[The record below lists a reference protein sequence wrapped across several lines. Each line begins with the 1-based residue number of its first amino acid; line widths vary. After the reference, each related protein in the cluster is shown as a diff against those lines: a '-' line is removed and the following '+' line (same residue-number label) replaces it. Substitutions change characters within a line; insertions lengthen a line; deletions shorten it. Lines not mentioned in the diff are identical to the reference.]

1 MKRAMKKLLSIIVML
16 CVCIGV
22 FAQATD
28 LVIDNQTPGWLSSKI
43 NYGDQLTV
51 KNLKVTGY
59 INDTDMKFIGS
70 LIEGQSLN
78 GSIDLSDVKIVKENA
93 SGSDDYLTKNA
104 LGLTKSGSEKSSIQK
119 FIFPKSLT
127 KLDTGFESTHLNI
140 DSLIFETQITT
151 IEKQQFSGNINNII
165 IGEGVTQINSYAINY
180 VQSLQLLELPQ
191 SLTTLQDFALTNL
204 FSINFSK
211 WNINTMPSLEYMG
224 YQALYTKDSSAK
236 NTLPDSISLPNIK
249 EYHISCMEYKEGM
262 HIFLGEDIT
271 NVYYWPKTSYSEKWF
286 PSLDNVTFHIKS
298 KTPPATQSTPNW
310 NYGLSV
316 FVPKDAVDTYKNHDS
331 WKNANI
337 QAEKEEE
344 ETGIQ
349 IIETNSD
356 TKQLIYDLEGRLVNN
371 PQKGHIYII
380 NGKKV
385 VVK

>member
-1 MKRAMKKLLSIIVML
+1 MRKYFVLLL
-16 CVCIGV
+16 CVFAPFTA

-59 INDTDMKFIGS
+59 VNDTDMKFIGS

-93 SGSDDYLTKNA
+93 SGSDDYLKKNA
-104 LGLTKSGSEKSSIQK
+104 LGLTNYSNKSSIRK
-119 FIFPKSLT
+119 FVFPKSLT
-127 KLDTGFESTHLNI
+127 KLDTGFESTYLNI

-165 IGEGVTQINSYAINY
+165 IGEGVQQINSYAIKY
-180 VQSLQLLELPQ
+180 VQTLLQLQLPQ
-191 SLTTLQDFALTNL
+191 SLTILQDFALTNL
-204 FSINFSK
+204 FDIDFSK

-224 YQALYTKDSSAK
+224 YQALYTENSSTK
-236 NTLPDSISLPNIK
+236 NTLPDSLFFPKVK
-249 EYHISCMEYKEGM
+249 EYHISCMDYKEGM

-271 NVYYWPKTSYSEKWF
+271 NIYYYPKTSYTDKWF

-298 KTPPATQSTPNW
+298 KNPPAAQPYLNW
-310 NYGLSV
+310 NNGLSV
-316 FVPKDAVDTYKNHDS
+316 FVPKDAVETYKNNDN
-331 WKNANI
+331 WKYANI

-349 IIETNSD
+349 DIEKNSE
-356 TKQLIYDLEGRLVNN
+356 TRQLIYDLEGRIVNI
-371 PQKGHIYII
+371 PQKGHLYII